1 MYLINNREGKEM
13 KNISIIFCLIIM
25 ATSEISPFIFDSTS
39 SIEIDSGYIKV
50 EGGYLFYEE
59 AGTGENIVLLHDGL
73 IDRQVWDDQF
83 LFLAKDYRVIRYDR
97 LGYGKSSNPKS
108 SYSNVDNL
116 YQLFEQLNI
125 DKAIIFGMSAGGGV
139 SIDFT
144 LRHPKKVSGLILVGA
159 VVSGYGYSTHMFS
172 RGGNLDPS
180 LSPNNNLKK
189 FITYFATEDP
199 YEIYFKNI
207 TAKEKAL
214 KLIVADSLAWVTRHQ
229 FYVPPDRP
237 AAKFLLEIKVPVLI
251 LVGEYDI
258 PDVQAHAGIIEFGIP
273 NAKREI
279 VPNSGHLIP
288 LEQPEYFNAKV
299 LKFLNGQEFF
309 NILTSQGVNAAVEYF
324 SQRRKSEPDIILFDE
339 RELNFLGYKFLQDRK
354 LNDAIELFK
363 LNTITYPESWNTYDS
378 LGEAYLK
385 NGQNEL
391 AIENYKRSL
400 ELNPNNTNALEILKT
415 INNTK

>member
-159 VVSGYGYSTHMFS
+159 VVSGYGYSTHMFT

-199 YEIYFKNI
+199 YEIYYKNI

>member
-159 VVSGYGYSTHMFS
+159 VVSGKWLWLFYSYVYSWREF
-172 RGGNLDPS
+172 GP
-180 LSPNNNLKK
+180 
-189 FITYFATEDP
+189 F
-199 YEIYFKNI
+199 
-207 TAKEKAL
+207 
-214 KLIVADSLAWVTRHQ
+214 SLA
-229 FYVPPDRP
+229 
-237 AAKFLLEIKVPVLI
+237 K
-251 LVGEYDI
+251 
-258 PDVQAHAGIIEFGIP
+258 
-273 NAKREI
+273 
-279 VPNSGHLIP
+279 
-288 LEQPEYFNAKV
+288 
-299 LKFLNGQEFF
+299 
-309 NILTSQGVNAAVEYF
+309 
-324 SQRRKSEPDIILFDE
+324 
-339 RELNFLGYKFLQDRK
+339 
-354 LNDAIELFK
+354 
-363 LNTITYPESWNTYDS
+363 
-378 LGEAYLK
+378 
-385 NGQNEL
+385 
-391 AIENYKRSL
+391 
-400 ELNPNNTNALEILKT
+400 
-415 INNTK
+415 

>member
-159 VVSGYGYSTHMFS
+159 VVSGYGYSTHMFT

>member
-159 VVSGYGYSTHMFS
+159 VVSGYGYSTHMFT

-339 RELNFLGYKFLQDRK
+339 RELNSLGYKFLQDRK

>member
-159 VVSGYGYSTHMFS
+159 VVSGYGYSTHMFT

-237 AAKFLLEIKVPVLI
+237 AAKFLLQIKVPVLI

>member
-1 MYLINNREGKEM
+1 M
-13 KNISIIFCLIIM
+13 
-25 ATSEISPFIFDSTS
+25 
-39 SIEIDSGYIKV
+39 
-50 EGGYLFYEE
+50 
-59 AGTGENIVLLHDGL
+59 
-73 IDRQVWDDQF
+73 
-83 LFLAKDYRVIRYDR
+83 
-97 LGYGKSSNPKS
+97 
-108 SYSNVDNL
+108 
-116 YQLFEQLNI
+116 
-125 DKAIIFGMSAGGGV
+125 
-139 SIDFT
+139 FT
-144 LRHPKKVSGLILVGA
+144 
-159 VVSGYGYSTHMFS
+159 
-172 RGGNLDPS
+172 RGGHLDPS